1 MKQAIIF
8 GAGNIGRGFMGQLF
22 SESGYEVTFVDV
34 DRPLLD
40 TLNERGRYTIRL
52 VTNEQTEEVT
62 VGPVRAL
69 HSGDLDAVAEAVS
82 RAEIGAT
89 AVGAG
94 ILKHIAPAVAAGI
107 ARRARLGDGSA
118 VQPDPLRELARR
130 GRDLPRAWCWPHCRR
145 STTPTWPR
153 HIGFVDTVIARMVPP
168 LTPELR
174 AQDPSLILVEP
185 YKELPVDRDGFVGE
199 PPPIVGMIP
208 FAPFAFF
215 TDRKLYI
222 HNAGHAV
229 LGYLGYLAGYEYGY
243 ESLADDEIYLQA
255 RGAMEESAL
264 ALVRKYHTVPSSLRG
279 GPQPDREAS
288 LWDEA
293 ISGTLQ
299 GIASGPSPL
308 AMTNKGLS
316 SGQAL
321 LANIEDLLH
330 RFGNRALGDTIL
342 RLGRDP
348 VRKLARSDRLV
359 GAALNALA
367 QGVTPVHLVTG
378 IAAGLRFAHPD
389 DPVAQQVQAQ
399 VTGTGDRARAGRGVR
414 PGGGR
419 TVDRDGDR
427 TLPGNQK
434 REMKADF
441 ISRPQMRSSELSP

>member
-69 HSGDLDAVAEAVS
+69 HSGDLNAVAEAVS

-94 ILKHIAPAVAAGI
+94 VLKHIAPAVAAGI
-107 ARRARLGDGSA
+107 TRRA
-118 VQPDPLRELARR
+118 QLRVNTPFNLILCENLHGAAAIFRAMVLAA
-130 GRDLPRAWCWPHCRR
+130 LPPEHHAYLAA
-145 STTPTWPR
+145 

-185 YKELPVDRDGFVGE
+185 YKELPVDRDGFVGA

-208 FAPFAFF
+208 FSPFAFF

-264 ALVRKYHTVPSSLRG
+264 ALTRKYRPAPG
-279 GPQPDREAS
+279 
-288 LWDEA
+288 
-293 ISGTLQ
+293 
-299 GIASGPSPL
+299 
-308 AMTNKGLS
+308 
-316 SGQAL
+316 AL
-321 LANIEDLLH
+321 MANIEDLLH
-330 RFGNRALGDTIL
+330 RFGNRALGDTTL

-348 VRKLARSDRLV
+348 VRKLAHSDRLV

-367 QGVTPVHLVTG
+367 QGVTPAHLVTG

-399 VTGTGDRARAGRGVR
+399 
-414 PGGGR
+414 
-419 TVDRDGDR
+419 
-427 TLPGNQK
+427 L
-434 REMKADF
+434 REQGMERVLAEVCGLAPDEPLTEM
-441 ISRPQMRSSELSP
+441 IIQRHEAIG